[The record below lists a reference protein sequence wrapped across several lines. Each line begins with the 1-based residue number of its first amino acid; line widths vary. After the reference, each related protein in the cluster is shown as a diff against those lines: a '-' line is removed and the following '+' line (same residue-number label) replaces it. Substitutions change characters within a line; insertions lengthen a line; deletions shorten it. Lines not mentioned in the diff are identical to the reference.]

1 MASSNLSETPIGREV
16 ERLFGEISAKRGD
29 LCTNPVTGGE
39 FVYGFDSIKRQ
50 KDAAYKRLLATRN
63 FASHVPPDAPLM
75 PTDDYERNRAKHAS
89 GLLGFIT
96 AQFAWSLES
105 QDDLRA
111 HPSFAD
117 FASGMLWQH
126 DNNVEG
132 YSLGCFPSDQIAEL
146 KRRFPPRKLEG
157 LNRLRLVPAAAAK
170 TTKGNPASCLT
181 GSLLI
186 GANGGNYAGVDVQGK
201 NARRS
206 GESCRG
212 RVGRSVAAHAGARA
226 RQSRLL

>member
-1 MASSNLSETPIGREV
+1 MASSKLSESPIGREV
-16 ERLFGEISAKRGD
+16 ERLFGEVSAKRGD

-39 FVYGFDSIKRQ
+39 FVYGLDSMKRQ
-50 KDAAYKRLLATRN
+50 KAAAYKRLLAREH
-63 FASHVPPDAPLM
+63 FASHVPLDAPLM

-126 DNNVEG
+126 DNDVEG
-132 YSLGCFPSDQIAEL
+132 YSLGCFPNDQIAGL
-146 KRRFPPRKLEG
+146 KRRFPPRKLAG
-157 LNRLRLVPAAAAK
+157 LICFDWCLPRRQDRAKEKRRAA
-170 TTKGNPASCLT
+170 
-181 GSLLI
+181 
-186 GANGGNYAGVDVQGK
+186 
-201 NARRS
+201 
-206 GESCRG
+206 
-212 RVGRSVAAHAGARA
+212 
-226 RQSRLL
+226 

>member
-1 MASSNLSETPIGREV
+1 MASSKLSESPIGREV
-16 ERLFGEISAKRGD
+16 ERLFAEISAKRGD
-29 LCTNPVTGGE
+29 LCENPVTGGE

-50 KDAAYKRLLATRN
+50 KDAAYKRLVAREH

-75 PTDDYERNRAKHAS
+75 PTDDYDRNRAKHAS

-96 AQFAWSLES
+96 AQFAWSIES

-126 DNNVEG
+126 DHDING
-132 YSLGCFPSDQIAEL
+132 CSLSYFPSEQLAEL

-157 LNRLRLVPAAAAK
+157 LIGFDWCPPRRQKQPKETRRAA
-170 TTKGNPASCLT
+170 
-181 GSLLI
+181 
-186 GANGGNYAGVDVQGK
+186 
-201 NARRS
+201 
-206 GESCRG
+206 
-212 RVGRSVAAHAGARA
+212 
-226 RQSRLL
+226 